1 MAAQWK
7 GLDQIDAMVAKL
19 QGLPQWLGQT
29 VVDRV
34 KQKTPVRTGA
44 LRDAWTYEVDESLLT
59 VGNTI
64 PYAIFVEL
72 GTPKM
77 APQGMLSTT
86 ILEVPQLVIT
96 YLEG

>member
-1 MAAQWK
+1 
-7 GLDQIDAMVAKL
+7 MVTKL

-34 KQKTPVRTGA
+34 KQKTLVRTGA
-44 LRDAWTYEVDESLLT
+44 LRDAWAFEVDGSLLT
-59 VGNTI
+59 VGNTM

-96 YLEG
+96 YLEA